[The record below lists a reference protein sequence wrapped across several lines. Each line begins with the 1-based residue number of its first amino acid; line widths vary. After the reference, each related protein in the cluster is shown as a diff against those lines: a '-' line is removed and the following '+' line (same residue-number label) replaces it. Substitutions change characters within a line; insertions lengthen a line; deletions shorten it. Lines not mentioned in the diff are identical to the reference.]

1 MQAPQRRAKPAARKT
16 TSKKAFAKPPS
27 VKAFAKQSSV
37 KKGATAVV
45 RKTTEGAINIRVRS
59 DERALID
66 QAAALAGKSRS
77 EFMLEAAREAATATI
92 LDRTLFRME
101 AGAFSRFVAMLDAP
115 PQPSAEL
122 RKLMKTKAPW
132 A

>member
-1 MQAPQRRAKPAARKT
+1 MPAPTLRQKPAAKALRPKRASPTKAAAMVPRET
-16 TSKKAFAKPPS
+16 TA
-27 VKAFAKQSSV
+27 
-37 KKGATAVV
+37 
-45 RKTTEGAINIRVRS
+45 GAINIRVRP

-92 LDRTLFRME
+92 LDRTLFRMDRN
-101 AGAFSRFVAMLDAP
+101 AFGKFVAMLDAP
-115 PQPSAEL
+115 PRPNARL
-122 RKLMKTKAPW
+122 RKLIQTKAPW

>member
-1 MQAPQRRAKPAARKT
+1 MPAPAKRT
-16 TSKKAFAKPPS
+16 TRPS
-27 VKAFAKQSSV
+27 APRGS
-37 KKGATAVV
+37 
-45 RKTTEGAINIRVRS
+45 RPRTTTVGAINIRVRP

-77 EFMLEAAREAATATI
+77 EFMLEAAREAATTTI
-92 LDRTLFRME
+92 LDRTLFRMD
-101 AGAFSRFVAMLDAP
+101 ASAFSRFAAMLDAP
-115 PQPSAEL
+115 PQPNAKL

>member
-1 MQAPQRRAKPAARKT
+1 MPAPQLRSKPTSRKP
-16 TSKKAFAKPPS
+16 KKAAPR
-27 VKAFAKQSSV
+27 
-37 KKGATAVV
+37 VV

-59 DERALID
+59 EERALID

-77 EFMLEAAREAATATI
+77 EFMLEAAREAATTTI

-115 PQPSAEL
+115 PQPNAKL

>member
-1 MQAPQRRAKPAARKT
+1 MPKPMLRQKPTPKVPRAKRASAT
-16 TSKKAFAKPPS
+16 KATPS
-27 VKAFAKQSSV
+27 IQRAV
-37 KKGATAVV
+37 TA
-45 RKTTEGAINIRVRS
+45 GAINIRVRP

-92 LDRTLFRME
+92 LDRTLFRMG
-101 AGAFSRFVAMLDAP
+101 AGAFSKFVAMLDAP
-115 PQPSAEL
+115 PQPNARL
-122 RKLMKTKAPW
+122 RKLMQTKAPW

>member
-1 MQAPQRRAKPAARKT
+1 MPAPQLRSKPTSRKPGAKKPA
-16 TSKKAFAKPPS
+16 PS
-27 VKAFAKQSSV
+27 VM
-37 KKGATAVV
+37 
-45 RKTTEGAINIRVRS
+45 RRTTEGAINIRVRP

-77 EFMLEAAREAATATI
+77 EFMLEAAREAATTTI
-92 LDRTLFRME
+92 LDRTLFRMDPS
-101 AGAFSRFVAMLDAP
+101 AFGKFAAMLDAP
-115 PQPSAEL
+115 PQPNAKL